1 MSSKRPGGSKKKSG
15 AQSQGEQPQATI
27 IGPGELRRRQ
37 SSMLRPSI
45 SPSSLSLDR
54 GAARHLEFDAA
65 SAQFPPFTRPPP
77 VRPQFMPTPRMPQY
91 EPSYA
96 HAQASFSQSPLQP
109 SPSHD
114 PASFSQSLS
123 PLQQPPSQPYH
134 ARASFSQSPQL
145 EPSPSG
151 AADEA
156 TPSSQPSGDD
166 DGGDVDPDV
175 ASTSTLDPDGLW

>member
-1 MSSKRPGGSKKKSG
+1 M
-15 AQSQGEQPQATI
+15 T
-27 IGPGELRRRQ
+27 
-37 SSMLRPSI
+37 RPSI
-45 SPSSLSLDR
+45 SPSSLSLDH
-54 GAARHLEFDAA
+54 GAARQLQFDAV

-77 VRPQFMPTPRMPQY
+77 VRPQFMPTPRMPL
-91 EPSYA
+91 
-96 HAQASFSQSPLQP
+96 SPLQP
-109 SPSHD
+109 
-114 PASFSQSLS
+114 
-123 PLQQPPSQPYH
+123 PPSQPYH

-151 AADEA
+151 ATDEA

>member
-1 MSSKRPGGSKKKSG
+1 MSSKRPGGAKKKSG
-15 AQSQGEQPQATI
+15 AQSQSEQPQPTI

-37 SSMLRPSI
+37 SSMTRPTI
-45 SPSSLSLDR
+45 SPSLSLDH
-54 GAARHLEFDAA
+54 GAARQLQFDSP

-91 EPSYA
+91 EPSF
-96 HAQASFSQSPLQP
+96 AQASP
-109 SPSHD
+109 SPS
-114 PASFSQSLS
+114 PF
-123 PLQQPPSQPYH
+123 QPSTSQP
-134 ARASFSQSPQL
+134 SPQL
-145 EPSPSG
+145 EPSPS
-151 AADEA
+151 AAAAEA

>member
-1 MSSKRPGGSKKKSG
+1 MSSKRPVGGKKKFG
-15 AQSQGEQPQATI
+15 AQSQSEQSQPTF
-27 IGPGELRRRQ
+27 IGPSELRRLQ
-37 SSMLRPSI
+37 SSMTRPVS
-45 SPSSLSLDR
+45 SPSLSLDH
-54 GAARHLEFDAA
+54 GAARQLQFDAA

-96 HAQASFSQSPLQP
+96 HAQASFSQSPQLEP
-109 SPSHD
+109 S
-114 PASFSQSLS
+114 
-123 PLQQPPSQPYH
+123 PSQPYH